1 MKRWANFVRFD
12 IVGIKRCGEN
22 QSFVHGEW
30 TPLFVG
36 RVNVKTIAFVSV
48 VLPIYFAD

>member
-22 QSFVHGEW
+22 QSFVHGER

-36 RVNVKTIAFVSV
+36 KVNVKTLSFVFV
-48 VLPIYFAD
+48 VFHVYFAD